1 MPALVFCCI
10 LLYLQSQI
18 KAGLLVYY
26 TMEITLKEDI
36 LRQFTQLEQPL
47 LDEILVHSTI
57 RQLTAG
63 EEVMRTGQY
72 IRSTMLLLNGLLKV
86 YREDDEGNEFLM
98 YYLEPGSACALSMM
112 CTARNEQSQIMA
124 KAVTEATVILIP
136 SHLSEQWLAK
146 YKSWHSFVIASYRER
161 FEELLQTLDSIA
173 FKALDERLLFY
184 LRRHVK
190 VSGPEI
196 RLSHQQIATELN
208 SSREVIS
215 RLLKKLEQTGAISLH
230 RNYIEIISLNEI

>member
-1 MPALVFCCI
+1 
-10 LLYLQSQI
+10 
-18 KAGLLVYY
+18 
-26 TMEITLKEDI
+26 MEIPQKEDI
-36 LRQFTQLEQPL
+36 LKRFPQFEQPL
-47 LDEILVHSTI
+47 LDEILAQSTI
-57 RQLTAG
+57 RQVEEG

-72 IRSTMLLLNGLLKV
+72 IRSTVLLLSGLLKV

-124 KAVTEATVILIP
+124 KAVTEAEVILIP

-146 YKSWHSFVIASYRER
+146 YKSWHNFVISSYRQR

-173 FKALDERLLFY
+173 FKGLDERLVFY
-184 LRRHVK
+184 LKRHVK

-196 RLSHQQIATELN
+196 RLSHQQIALELN

-215 RLLKKLEQTGAISLH
+215 RLLKKLEQTGAITLH
-230 RNYIEIISLNEI
+230 RNYIEVHSLNEV